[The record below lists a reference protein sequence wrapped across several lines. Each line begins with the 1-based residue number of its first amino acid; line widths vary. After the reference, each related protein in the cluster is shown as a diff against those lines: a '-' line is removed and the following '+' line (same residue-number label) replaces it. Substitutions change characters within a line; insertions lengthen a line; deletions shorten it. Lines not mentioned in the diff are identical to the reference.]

1 MRAILALDTLSGDF
15 EMFKIYSALVAF
27 FRSLAEPAPAPD
39 PMASFTPREWADLPV
54 HHPWLDRG

>member
-1 MRAILALDTLSGDF
+1 
-15 EMFKIYSALVAF
+15 MFKIYSALVAF
-27 FRSLAEPAPAPD
+27 FRNLAEPAPAPD